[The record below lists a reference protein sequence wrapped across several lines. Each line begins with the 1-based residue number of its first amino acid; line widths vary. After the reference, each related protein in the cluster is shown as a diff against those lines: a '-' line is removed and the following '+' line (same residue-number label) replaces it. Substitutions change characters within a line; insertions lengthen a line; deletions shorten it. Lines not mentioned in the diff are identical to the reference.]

1 MKEVYV
7 SMDVEADG
15 PIPGSNSMLSL
26 GAAAFELGNRTPLA
40 TFECNLYPLPE
51 ATPDPETM
59 GWWAKQPAAWAYLQ
73 QNQQFPSE
81 AMKALKAWL
90 QALPGKPVFVG
101 FPATYDFMFAYW
113 YLARYTGVPVLFGYQ
128 GFDIKTAAAIKLG
141 IPFKDSAK
149 RNYPK
154 QWFQGC
160 PKHTHKALDD
170 AIGQGILFVNM
181 MDDKEV
187 HQ

>member
-7 SMDVEADG
+7 SIDIEADG
-15 PIPGSNSMLSL
+15 PIPGMNSMLSL
-26 GAAAFELGNRTPLA
+26 GAAAFELGNRTPLS

-51 ATPDPETM
+51 AVPDPDTM
-59 GWWAKQPAAWAYLQ
+59 NWWKTQPEAWAEVQ
-73 QNQQFPSE
+73 KNQQFPSE
-81 AMKALKAWL
+81 AMPKLRAWL
-90 QALPGKPVFVG
+90 LSLPGKPVFVG

-113 YLARYTGVPVLFGYQ
+113 YMVRFLGTKDMVPFGFQ
-128 GFDIKTAAAIKLG
+128 GFDIKTAAAIKMG
-141 IPFKDSAK
+141 ISFKESAK

-154 QWFQGC
+154 KWFQGC

-181 MDDKEV
+181 MND
-187 HQ
+187 